1 LASDNEIKH
10 EIMHILEN
18 GPVRS
23 KELVNEVMKID
34 VSGKT
39 VHRVILDMCESKV
52 IRRIWHSRANIEYE
66 SVDPDRDFHHQMI
79 SHQLNAIDKRLNNF
93 LNNFNKMIQNDNQI
107 KLSYLNRLI
116 TIVSAIKELQNIE
129 SILRILS
136 IYQPDERASHLA
148 QFAKQVENIWKL
160 IHDLIILQPDE
171 IFLKELLMNFKHT
184 TIGEATTI

>member
-1 LASDNEIKH
+1 MASDNEIKH

-66 SVDPDRDFHHQMI
+66 SVDPDRDFHHQII
-79 SHQLNAIDKRLNNF
+79 SH
-93 LNNFNKMIQNDNQI
+93 
-107 KLSYLNRLI
+107 
-116 TIVSAIKELQNIE
+116 E
-129 SILRILS
+129 
-136 IYQPDERASHLA
+136 
-148 QFAKQVENIWKL
+148 
-160 IHDLIILQPDE
+160 
-171 IFLKELLMNFKHT
+171 
-184 TIGEATTI
+184 G

>member
-1 LASDNEIKH
+1 
-10 EIMHILEN
+10 MHILEN

-129 SILRILS
+129 SILRIFT
-136 IYQPDERASHLA
+136 IYQPDERAGHLA
-148 QFAKQVENIWKL
+148 QFAKQVENIWRL